1 MPPDNFTT
9 HALLPPTFTELR
21 LASYRTLLPLYN
33 NENDSFSPWG
43 AFLPSGPDSRE
54 QLRTMDLYEL
64 RHAAADAGQ
73 SMDGWDSSRGM
84 VAGAYIAMLHEAL
97 SEFVP
102 GDDVWTLLRWRGH
115 GYDLPDAKHVTISE
129 LEYDE
134 QELDLTAVL
143 DSIREMRMP
152 EFMWCSTRSFAW
164 GAALYPDYGVM
175 TMSEEHFIRHFASR
189 GFEAFYVTQ
198 NAALPDNLGD

>member
-1 MPPDNFTT
+1 MPYGNITT
-9 HALLPPTFTELR
+9 QTLLPPTFAELH

-33 NENDSFSPWG
+33 NETDSFSPWG
-43 AFLPSGPDSRE
+43 AFLPPGSDSRE
-54 QLRTMDLYEL
+54 QLRTMDLYDL
-64 RHAAADAGQ
+64 RHAAAHTGQ

-84 VAGAYIAMLHEAL
+84 VSGAFIAMLHEAL

-115 GYDLPDAKHVTISE
+115 GYDLPDAKHVTIGE
-129 LEYDE
+129 LEYE
-134 QELDLTAVL
+134 ENELDLPAVL
-143 DSIREMRMP
+143 DSIQETRMP

-164 GAALYPDYGVM
+164 GAPLYPDFGVM
-175 TMSEEHFIRHFASR
+175 TLSEEHFIRHFASR
-189 GFEAFYVTQ
+189 DFESFYVTP